1 MAAITA
7 LTEDFD
13 GAAAGQN
20 VTTSNS
26 VFTAITGT
34 GGTSVYNADEFDTG
48 FPSMEVTAT
57 STVRSHN
64 TTHTAGAG
72 WRGFGLKV
80 LATPTG
86 SDTICGWYTSGGT
99 VHGGDI
105 RVLTDMTM
113 QIRNKNSSADWTSST
128 VITANTWYWVSIQ
141 VDSNNARL
149 KVYNTSGLIID
160 SGARTANYDAGT
172 PDQFRLGSQNVT
184 AVPTSTR
191 FARMRGD
198 DTTEVASG
206 WTGGPGVAAY
216 TQSTRTLVDAST
228 SEGTV
233 TLTQTSG
240 PTATSITGPTDGV
253 FTVVHPAGL
262 SSNMVFDLDATQNS
276 VTDTEVVTITAGGGA
291 RSTLTYDSGTDTWK

>member
-1 MAAITA
+1 MATITA

-20 VTTSNS
+20 ATTSNTS
-26 VFTAITGT
+26 FTAITGT
-34 GGTSVYNADEFDTG
+34 GGTSVFNADEFDTG

-64 TTHTAGAG
+64 TTHTAAAG
-72 WRGFGLKV
+72 WRGFGMKV

-86 SDTICGWYTSGGT
+86 SDTVCAWYTSGGT
-99 VHGGDI
+99 VHGGDV
-105 RVLTDMTM
+105 RVLTDLTM
-113 QIRNKNSSADWTSST
+113 QLRNKNSSADWTST
-128 VITANTWYWVSIQ
+128 GTAISLNTWYWVSVQ

-149 KVYNTSGLIID
+149 KVYNISTMLFD
-160 SGARTANYDAGT
+160 SGARTVNYDAGT
-172 PDQFRLGSQNVT
+172 PDQFRLGTQQIA

-198 DTTEVASG
+198 DTTEIPSG
-206 WTGGPGVAAY
+206 WSGGPGIAVY
-216 TQSTRTLVDAST
+216 TQSTRTLVDASGST
-228 SEGTV
+228 GTV

-240 PTATSITGPTDGV
+240 PTATSITGPSSGV

-262 SSNMVFDLDATQNS
+262 SANMVFDLDATQNS

-291 RSTLTYDSGTDTWK
+291 RSTLVYDTGVWT